1 MKVTGLLR
9 IKVKHRRASI
19 RKNNFKL
26 DGQSLYFLNL
36 NMQEF
41 LLNQIERYEQIKEF
55 DYYMKIE
62 KKCLDEIYSQKSCAK
77 EISNLLTF
85 SLDYR
90 FFKNQLTF

>member
-41 LLNQIERYEQIKEF
+41 LLNQIERYEQMKEF

-77 EISNLLTF
+77 GNQQFIDF
-85 SLDYR
+85 
-90 FFKNQLTF
+90 FFKLQIF